1 MATTIWASLII
12 QKKEFEEEDQEKN
25 GFRRGKK
32 VAFLCSQKDKWY
44 IIFFNF
50 TDRRCLCVGNAG
62 RSEVPN
68 RNSIC
73 IPSVSKINVD
83 KILCAVQKKNCLD
96 FLYPTSHRAAQQF
109 CMQSFLPEKMSDCQ
123 IGFSTPLEIF
133 KKKVARNFYLKKT

>member
-1 MATTIWASLII
+1 MDGVKRKNWSHKTAGIGDDYLGITYYT
-12 QKKEFEEEDQEKN
+12 KKEFEEEDQEKN
-25 GFRRGKK
+25 GFRRGEK

-83 KILCAVQKKNCLD
+83 KILCALQK
-96 FLYPTSHRAAQQF
+96 T
-109 CMQSFLPEKMSDCQ
+109 
-123 IGFSTPLEIF
+123 
-133 KKKVARNFYLKKT
+133 V